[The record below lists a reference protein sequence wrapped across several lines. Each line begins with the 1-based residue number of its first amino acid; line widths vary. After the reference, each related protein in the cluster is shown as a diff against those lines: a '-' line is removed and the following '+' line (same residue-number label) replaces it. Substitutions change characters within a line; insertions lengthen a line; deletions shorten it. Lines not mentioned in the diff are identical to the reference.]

1 MVVLN
6 HEQLDRKRVIN
17 RTVIVRVVLS
27 LKIVSYFVYS
37 LNSMVV

>member
-1 MVVLN
+1 MVVLK

-17 RTVIVRVVLS
+17 RTVIVRVVLL

-37 LNSMVV
+37 LNSIVV